1 MRKIDMSHIG
11 TPRVGK
17 SPVGNSHG
25 STSVIED
32 GRTTRSALIPFARL
46 RAGIAAA
53 GLGLAMLAFA
63 GSAPASAQQILAMVQ
78 GRPITSFDV
87 AQRIKLAQLT
97 ERQTLTQKQALQV
110 LVDER
115 LKIFTAQ
122 RFGVQMEAGDID
134 RMFANMASRSG
145 RTAAQFSEALAAQGL
160 SDRIMKNKLNADYVW
175 NSYVRGRFSSAT
187 SVRDS
192 DVFAALNA
200 KGADT
205 TQAQRAT
212 EYTIRQIVLVVGR
225 TAPPQARSQR
235 LAEANALRARFNDC
249 ESGIADARN
258 LREVVVRDPVIRTS
272 PDVAAP
278 LRKILD
284 DTPIGR
290 TTPPEV
296 TRAGVEMVAICNKR
310 EVVGD
315 SVQKKEVQAEL
326 QNKQFEAQSAR
337 LLEEA
342 RKGAMIEYR

>member
-1 MRKIDMSHIG
+1 MRKNGTSRIG
-11 TPRVGK
+11 T
-17 SPVGNSHG
+17 
-25 STSVIED
+25 STIDRLTVAGPGLMSFV
-32 GRTTRSALIPFARL
+32 RL

-53 GLGLAMLAFA
+53 ALGLALLAL
-63 GSAPASAQQILAMVQ
+63 GGGAPASAQQILVMVQ
-78 GRPITSFDV
+78 GRPITNFDV

-97 ERQTLTQKQALQV
+97 ERQTLTQKQALQE
-110 LVDER
+110 LIDDR

-122 RFGVQMEAGDID
+122 RFGVEMQQGDID
-134 RMFANMASRSG
+134 KMFATMASRSG
-145 RTAAQFSEALAAQGL
+145 RTAAQFSEALSAQGL
-160 SDRIMKNKLNADYVW
+160 SDRVLKNKLNADYVW
-175 NSYVRGRFSSAT
+175 SNYVRARFSSAT

-225 TAPPQARSQR
+225 TAPPQARGQR
-235 LAEANALRARFNDC
+235 LAEANALRGRFNDC
-249 ESGIADARN
+249 ESGVAEAKS

-272 PDVAAP
+272 PDISAA

-284 DTPIGR
+284 DTPVGR

-315 SVQKKEVQAEL
+315 SVQKKEVQNEL
-326 QNKQFEAQSAR
+326 QNKQFQAQSVR

-342 RKGAMIEYR
+342 RKGALIEYR

>member
-1 MRKIDMSHIG
+1 MPDHPMHHG
-11 TPRVGK
+11 DTQK
-17 SPVGNSHG
+17 SGPS
-25 STSVIED
+25 SL
-32 GRTTRSALIPFARL
+32 GRCARLVARRL
-46 RAGIAAA
+46 RACAAA
-53 GLGLAMLAFA
+53 AAICIAMLALG
-63 GSAPASAQQILAMVQ
+63 GSAPASAQQILVMVQ

-87 AQRIKLAQLT
+87 AQRIKLMQLT
-97 ERQTLTQKQALQV
+97 ERQTLTQKQALEQ
-110 LVDER
+110 LIDDR

-122 RFGVQMEAGDID
+122 RFGVQLDQADVD
-134 RMFANMASRSG
+134 KMFASMASRSG
-145 RTAAQFSEALAAQGL
+145 RTAQQFSQALSAQGV
-160 SDRIMKNKLNADYVW
+160 SDRVLKSKLHADYVW
-175 NSYVRGRFSSAT
+175 NNYVRARFSSAT

-192 DVFAALNA
+192 DVFAALAA

-249 ESGIADARN
+249 ESGVADARA

-272 PDVAAP
+272 SEVSAP

-315 SVQKKEVQAEL
+315 SAQKKEVQAEL
-326 QNKQFEAQSAR
+326 QNKQFEIQSAR
-337 LLEEA
+337 LLQEA
-342 RKGAMIEYR
+342 RKGALIEYR

>member
-1 MRKIDMSHIG
+1 MRKIDTLIVG
-11 TPRVGK
+11 TVVAGTHMTGIRGTRPAR
-17 SPVGNSHG
+17 
-25 STSVIED
+25 IAF
-32 GRTTRSALIPFARL
+32 RTLHL
-46 RAGIAAA
+46 GAAA
-53 GLGLAMLAFA
+53 ILGLAVLALV
-63 GSAPASAQQILAMVQ
+63 GGAPASAQQILVMVQ
-78 GRPITSFDV
+78 GRPITNFDV
-87 AQRIKLAQLT
+87 AQRIKLMQIT
-97 ERQTLTQKQALQV
+97 ERQTLTQKQALDQ
-110 LVDER
+110 LIDDR

-122 RFGVQMEAGDID
+122 RFGVEMQPADID
-134 RMFANMASRSG
+134 KMFASIASRSG

-160 SDRIMKNKLNADYVW
+160 SDRMMKSKLNADYVW
-175 NSYVRGRFSSAT
+175 GSYVRARFSSAT

-225 TAPPQARSQR
+225 TDPPQARAQR

-249 ESGIADARN
+249 DAGIAEARAM
-258 LREVVVRDPVIRTS
+258 REVVVRDPVIRTS

-296 TRAGVEMVAICNKR
+296 TRAGIEMVAICNKR

-315 SVQKKEVQAEL
+315 SVQKKEVQSEL
-326 QNKQFEAQSAR
+326 QTKQFEQQSAR

-342 RKGAMIEYR
+342 RKGALIEYR